1 MHQFWMR
8 AEKIFLRIEEIY
20 LQMKSG
26 KDYANMVF
34 YISCIMPRKAKR
46 KKKENIALMG

>member
-1 MHQFWMR
+1 MYHFWMS
-8 AEKIFLRIEEIY
+8 AEKIFLRIKKIY
-20 LQMKSG
+20 LLMKSG

-46 KKKENIALMG
+46 KKENKALMG